1 MLHLKTDSMSYLKN
15 ILTISIVAGILV
27 LHPSL
32 NKGDTLISYLQY
44 MVYGNSFTLD
54 LSPSIDNRVIK
65 VLWVNEKLNEELVV
79 FEKGRIIN
87 QVPSEIGNQ
96 KLLVYYQESY
106 VGEIQQEKTKKYQAH
121 HYHIK
126 LSSKNNTVFFN
137 GEIEGPASY
146 KSPSITIPHMA
157 SL

>member
-1 MLHLKTDSMSYLKN
+1 MSILKN
-15 ILTISIVAGILV
+15 ILTITVVAGILV

-32 NKGDTLISYLQY
+32 NKGDTPISYLQY
-44 MVYGNSFTLD
+44 LVYGNSLTLD
-54 LSPSIDNRVIK
+54 LSPSIDNKAIK
-65 VLWVNEKLNEELVV
+65 VLWVNEDLSEELIV
-79 FEKGRIIN
+79 FEGGKIIN
-87 QVPSEIGNQ
+87 EVPSAIGNQ
-96 KLLVYYQESY
+96 KLLVYYFDSY
-106 VGEIQQEKTKKYQAH
+106 IGEIQQEKTKKYQAH
-121 HYHIK
+121 QYHVK

>member
-1 MLHLKTDSMSYLKN
+1 MSIIKN
-15 ILTISIVAGILV
+15 ILTISVVAGILV

-32 NKGDTLISYLQY
+32 NKADTPISYLQY
-44 MVYGNSFTLD
+44 LVYGNSFTLD
-54 LSPSIDNRVIK
+54 LGPSIDNKAIK
-65 VLWVNEKLNEELVV
+65 VLWVNEELNEELVV
-79 FEKGRIIN
+79 FEKGKNIN
-87 QVPSEIGNQ
+87 EVPSEIGNQ
-96 KLLVYYQESY
+96 KLLVYYFDSY
-106 VGEIQQEKTKKYQAH
+106 IGEIQQEKIKKYQAH
-121 HYHIK
+121 QYRIK